1 MEKRTLT
8 VALLSLIAGCT
19 IGFVVA
25 NALNRREVESLR
37 GGAVAQKPQADSDS
51 NTASKLTD
59 EEIQAGIRKADDSPN
74 DLVYQRNMGVALY
87 RYASSNKD
95 VPLLG
100 ESTRLL
106 KRVLDSDPTNVDINT
121 ALGNAYFDMGYFGK
135 DSANFVKARTF
146 YETALSKTPGDASLL
161 TDYGLTYFLQEPP
174 DYDQAVSEFEKAL
187 KKDPRN
193 EKALE
198 FSTQVY
204 AKRGDM
210 DSAKRSIEKLRAVNP
225 SNPAIAGLTGLLGG
239 KAEPAT

>member
-1 MEKRTLT
+1 MENRTLT

-19 IGFVVA
+19 IGFVGA
-25 NALNRREVESLR
+25 NALNRREIESLR
-37 GGAVAQKPQADSDS
+37 GVAVAQKPQAAADA
-51 NTASKLTD
+51 NTAGKLTD
-59 EEIQAGIRKADDSPN
+59 EEIQAGIKKADESPG

-95 VPLLG
+95 VALLG

-106 KRVLDSDPTNVDINT
+106 KRVLESDPSNVDINT
-121 ALGNAYFDMGYFGK
+121 ALGNAYFDIGYFGK
-135 DSANFVKARTF
+135 NSADFANARTF
-146 YETALSKTPGDASLL
+146 YESVLSKTPADASVR

-174 DYDQAVSEFEKAL
+174 DYDKALTEFEKAL
-187 KKDPRN
+187 KNDPKN

-204 AKRGDM
+204 VKRGEM
-210 DSAKRSIEKLRAVNP
+210 DKARGSIEKLRAVNP
-225 SNPAIAGLTGLLGG
+225 SHPAIAGLSGLLGG